1 MKSVYKQ
8 AVVALAVLVALNA
21 QAAAPVSD
29 LSGDSGGG
37 VVLSGN
43 NGAIVPTGS
52 LEDRVA
58 LLERTLNARLR
69 LQAELQQQVDSLQGE
84 VSELRGQ
91 LEQQTYQMEQSQ
103 ERQRQLYQELDKVA
117 NSQPAATP
125 AAPAAAAASA
135 TPAAAAASAT
145 PAAAANYSTNLNEN
159 QAYDAAVN
167 MVLKEKN
174 YDKAIPAF
182 EGFIKQYPSSSYVPN
197 AHYWLGQL
205 LFNKGDR
212 TGAAAQ
218 FTTVATKFSKSPKRA
233 DALLKL
239 GMLAQLD
246 GKKAEAKNFYEQVIK
261 GYPNTSP
268 AQLAKQSLS
277 KL

>member
-8 AVVALAVLVALNA
+8 ATLVMAVLVALSA

-29 LSGDSGGG
+29 LSGAGG
-37 VVLSGN
+37 VALSGN
-43 NGAIVPTGS
+43 NGAIMPTGS

-117 NSQPAATP
+117 NSQPAA
-125 AAPAAAAASA
+125 APA
-135 TPAAAAASAT
+135 TPAAGANAA
-145 PAAAANYSTNLNEN
+145 PAAAANYSANLDEN

-167 MVLKEKN
+167 MVLKDKN

-182 EGFIKQYPSSSYVPN
+182 EGFIKQYPSSGYVPN

-218 FTTVATKFSKSPKRA
+218 FSTVANKFSKSPKRA

-246 GKKAEAKNFYEQVIK
+246 GKKAEAKTFYEQVIK

>member
-1 MKSVYKQ
+1 MNFAYHKAAISM
-8 AVVALAVLVALNA
+8 AVLFAGLA
-21 QAAAPVSD
+21 HAAAPVSD
-29 LSGDSGGG
+29 LSG
-37 VVLSGN
+37 GN
-43 NGAIVPTGS
+43 SAAVFGSNPGAIVATGS

-69 LQAELQQQVDSLQGE
+69 LQTELQQQVDSLQGE

-117 NSQPAATP
+117 TSQQAAPAP
-125 AAPAAAAASA
+125 AAPAAASASTA
-135 TPAAAAASAT
+135 T
-145 PAAAANYSTNLNEN
+145 ANYSTNLDEN

-182 EGFIKQYPSSSYVPN
+182 QGFIKQYPDSSYVAN

-212 TGAAAQ
+212 AGASAQ
-218 FTTVATKFSKSPKRA
+218 FSTVANKYSKSPKRA

-246 GKKAEAKNFYEQVIK
+246 GKKAEAKTFYEQVIK

-268 AQLAKQSLS
+268 AQLAKQSLAQ
-277 KL
+277 L

>member
-8 AVVALAVLVALNA
+8 AGVALAVLVALNT

-29 LSGDSGGG
+29 LSGDSGSSG

-125 AAPAAAAASA
+125 A
-135 TPAAAAASAT
+135 TPAAGAAT
-145 PAAAANYSTNLNEN
+145 PPAAAANYSTNQDEN

-182 EGFIKQYPSSSYVPN
+182 EGFIKQFPNSSYVPN

-205 LFNKGDR
+205 MFNKGDR
-212 TGAAAQ
+212 AGAASQ
-218 FTTVATKFSKSPKRA
+218 FSTVANKYSKSPKRA

-246 GKKAEAKNFYEQVIK
+246 GKKTEAKAFYEQVIK

-268 AQLAKQSLS
+268 AQLAKQSLA

>member
-8 AVVALAVLVALNA
+8 AAVALAVLVALNA

-69 LQAELQQQVDSLQGE
+69 LQADLQQQVDALQGE

-117 NSQPAATP
+117 NSQPAAP
-125 AAPAAAAASA
+125 AAPAAS
-135 TPAAAAASAT
+135 AAAAASAT
-145 PAAAANYSTNLNEN
+145 PAAAANYSTNQNEN

-182 EGFIKQYPSSSYVPN
+182 EGFIKQFPSSSYVPN

>member
-8 AVVALAVLVALNA
+8 ATIVMAVLVALNA

-29 LSGDSGGG
+29 LSGDSGSA
-37 VVLSGN
+37 VALSGN

-117 NSQPAATP
+117 NSQPAA
-125 AAPAAAAASA
+125 APA
-135 TPAAAAASAT
+135 TPAASTTA
-145 PAAAANYSTNLNEN
+145 PAAAANYSTNQDEN

-182 EGFIKQYPSSSYVPN
+182 EGFIKQFPNSSYVPN

-205 LFNKGDR
+205 MFNKGDR
-212 TGAAAQ
+212 AGASAQ
-218 FTTVATKFSKSPKRA
+218 FSTVANKYSKSPKRA

-246 GKKAEAKNFYEQVIK
+246 GKKAEAKAFYEQVIK

>member
-1 MKSVYKQ
+1 MKFVYKQ
-8 AVVALAVLVALNA
+8 AAISMAVLFALNA

-29 LSGDSGGG
+29 LSGDSGN

-103 ERQRQLYQELDKVA
+103 QRQRQLYQELDKVA
-117 NSQPAATP
+117 NSQPAAASAAS
-125 AAPAAAAASA
+125 AAPAAAA
-135 TPAAAAASAT
+135 PT
-145 PAAAANYSTNLNEN
+145 PAAAANYSTNQDEN

-182 EGFIKQYPSSSYVPN
+182 EGFIKQFPSSSYVPN

-205 LFNKGDR
+205 MFNKGDR
-212 TGAAAQ
+212 SGAAAQ
-218 FTTVATKFSKSPKRA
+218 FSTVANKYSKSPKRA

-246 GKKAEAKNFYEQVIK
+246 GKKAEAKTFYEQVIQ

>member
-1 MKSVYKQ
+1 MNFVYKQ
-8 AVVALAVLVALNA
+8 AAISMAVLFAVAA
-21 QAAAPVSD
+21 HAAAPVSD
-29 LSGDSGGG
+29 LGGG
-37 VVLSGN
+37 NSAAVYGSN
-43 NGAIVPTGS
+43 AGAIVPTGS
-52 LEDRVA
+52 LDDRVA

-117 NSQPAATP
+117 SSQQ
-125 AAPAAAAASA
+125 AAPAAAA
-135 TPAAAAASAT
+135 PAAAAT
-145 PAAAANYSTNLNEN
+145 PAAAANYSTNQDEN

-182 EGFIKQYPSSSYVPN
+182 QGFIKQYPNSGYVPN

-212 TGAAAQ
+212 AGASAQ
-218 FTTVATKFSKSPKRA
+218 FSTVANKYSKSPKRA

-246 GKKAEAKNFYEQVIK
+246 GKKAEAKSFYEQVIK

-268 AQLAKQSLS
+268 AQLAKQSLA

>member
-8 AVVALAVLVALNA
+8 AAVALAVLVVLNA

-29 LSGDSGGG
+29 LSGNSGGG

-69 LQAELQQQVDSLQGE
+69 LQADLQQQVDALQGE

-135 TPAAAAASAT
+135 TPAAT
-145 PAAAANYSTNLNEN
+145 ANYSTNQNEN

-182 EGFIKQYPSSSYVPN
+182 EGFIKQFPSSSYVPN

>member
-8 AVVALAVLVALNA
+8 AVVALAVLGALNA

-125 AAPAAAAASA
+125 AA
-135 TPAAAAASAT
+135 PAAAAASAT

>member
-1 MKSVYKQ
+1 M
-8 AVVALAVLVALNA
+8 
-21 QAAAPVSD
+21 
-29 LSGDSGGG
+29 
-37 VVLSGN
+37 
-43 NGAIVPTGS
+43 PTGS

-117 NSQPAATP
+117 NSKPAAAPATP
-125 AAPAAAAASA
+125 AAGASA
-135 TPAAAAASAT
+135 AP
-145 PAAAANYSTNLNEN
+145 AANYSANLDEN

-167 MVLKEKN
+167 MVLKDKN

-218 FTTVATKFSKSPKRA
+218 FSTVANKFSKSPKRA

-246 GKKAEAKNFYEQVIK
+246 GKKAEAKTFYEQVIK

>member
-1 MKSVYKQ
+1 MKFVFKQ
-8 AVVALAVLVALNA
+8 AAISMAVLFALNA

-29 LSGDSGGG
+29 LSGDSGG

-91 LEQQTYQMEQSQ
+91 LEQQSYQMEQSQ

-117 NSQPAATP
+117 NSQPAAASAA
-125 AAPAAAAASA
+125 AAPA
-135 TPAAAAASAT
+135 
-145 PAAAANYSTNLNEN
+145 PAAAANYSTNQDEN

-182 EGFIKQYPSSSYVPN
+182 EGFIKQFPSSSYVPN

-205 LFNKGDR
+205 MFNKGDR
-212 TGAAAQ
+212 AGAASQ
-218 FTTVATKFSKSPKRA
+218 FSTVANKYSKSPKRA

-246 GKKAEAKNFYEQVIK
+246 GKKAEAKTFYEQVIK

>member
-8 AVVALAVLVALNA
+8 AVVALAVMVALNA

-29 LSGDSGGG
+29 LGGDSGGG

-69 LQAELQQQVDSLQGE
+69 LQADLQQQVDSLQGE

-103 ERQRQLYQELDKVA
+103 ERQRQLYQELDKVS
-117 NSQPAATP
+117 SQQQA
-125 AAPAAAAASA
+125 AAPAAAA
-135 TPAAAAASAT
+135 PAAATAAN
-145 PAAAANYSTNLNEN
+145 PAPAVNYSTNQDEN

-182 EGFIKQYPSSSYVPN
+182 QGFIKQYPSSSYVPN

-212 TGAAAQ
+212 AGAAAQ
-218 FTTVATKFSKSPKRA
+218 FSTVANKYSKSPKRA

-239 GMLAQLD
+239 GMLSQLD
-246 GKKAEAKNFYEQVIK
+246 GKKAEAKAFYEQVIK

>member
-21 QAAAPVSD
+21 HAAAPVSD
-29 LSGDSGGG
+29 LGGDSGGG

-117 NSQPAATP
+117 NSQPAA
-125 AAPAAAAASA
+125 AAP
-135 TPAAAAASAT
+135 TT
-145 PAAAANYSTNLNEN
+145 PAAAANYSTNQDEN

-182 EGFIKQYPSSSYVPN
+182 EGFIKQFPSSSYVPN

-205 LFNKGDR
+205 MFNKGDR
-212 TGAAAQ
+212 AGAASQ
-218 FTTVATKFSKSPKRA
+218 FSTVANKYSKSPKRA

-246 GKKAEAKNFYEQVIK
+246 GKKAEAKTFYEQVIK

>member
-1 MKSVYKQ
+1 MKLVYKQ
-8 AVVALAVLVALNA
+8 ATIVMAVLFALSA

-29 LSGDSGGG
+29 LSGNGVGG
-37 VVLSGN
+37 VALSGN
-43 NGAIVPTGS
+43 NGAIMPTGS

-117 NSQPAATP
+117 NSKPAAAPATP
-125 AAPAAAAASA
+125 AAGASA
-135 TPAAAAASAT
+135 AP
-145 PAAAANYSTNLNEN
+145 AANYSANLDEN

-167 MVLKEKN
+167 MVLKDKN

-218 FTTVATKFSKSPKRA
+218 FSTVANKFSKSPKRA

-246 GKKAEAKNFYEQVIK
+246 GKKAEAKTFYEQVIK

>member
-8 AVVALAVLVALNA
+8 ATLVMAVLVALSA

-29 LSGDSGGG
+29 LSGGGG
-37 VVLSGN
+37 VALSGN
-43 NGAIVPTGS
+43 NGAIMPTGS

-117 NSQPAATP
+117 SSQQ
-125 AAPAAAAASA
+125 AAPAAAA
-135 TPAAAAASAT
+135 PAAAAT
-145 PAAAANYSTNLNEN
+145 PAAAANYSTNQDEN

-182 EGFIKQYPSSSYVPN
+182 QGFIKQYPNSGYVPN

-212 TGAAAQ
+212 AGASAQ
-218 FTTVATKFSKSPKRA
+218 FSTVANKYSKSPKRA

-246 GKKAEAKNFYEQVIK
+246 GKKAEAKTFYEQVIK

-268 AQLAKQSLS
+268 AQLAKQSLA

>member
-8 AVVALAVLVALNA
+8 VVVALAVMVALNA

-29 LSGDSGGG
+29 LGGDSGGG

-117 NSQPAATP
+117 SSQQ
-125 AAPAAAAASA
+125 AAPAAAA
-135 TPAAAAASAT
+135 PAAAAT
-145 PAAAANYSTNLNEN
+145 PAAAANYSTNQDEN

-182 EGFIKQYPSSSYVPN
+182 QGFIKQYPNSGYVPN

-212 TGAAAQ
+212 AGASAQ
-218 FTTVATKFSKSPKRA
+218 FSTVANKYSKSPKRA

-246 GKKAEAKNFYEQVIK
+246 GKKAEAKSFYEQVIK

-268 AQLAKQSLS
+268 AQLAKQSLA

>member
-1 MKSVYKQ
+1 MNFVYKQ
-8 AVVALAVLVALNA
+8 AAISMAVLFAVTAH
-21 QAAAPVSD
+21 AAAPVSD
-29 LSGDSGGG
+29 LGGDSSGG
-37 VVLSGN
+37 VILSGN
-43 NGAIVPTGS
+43 NGAIVPSGS

-69 LQAELQQQVDSLQGE
+69 MQAELQQQVDSLQGE

-117 NSQPAATP
+117 SSQQAAP
-125 AAPAAAAASA
+125 AAPAAPA
-135 TPAAAAASAT
+135 TP
-145 PAAAANYSTNLNEN
+145 PAAAANYSTNQDEN

-182 EGFIKQYPSSSYVPN
+182 EGFIKQFPNSSYVPN

-212 TGAAAQ
+212 AGATTQ
-218 FTTVATKFSKSPKRA
+218 FATLANKYSKSPKRA

-246 GKKAEAKNFYEQVIK
+246 GKKAEAKSFYEQVIK
-261 GYPNTSP
+261 GYPGTTS
-268 AQLAKQSLS
+268 AKLAEQSLAKL
-277 KL
+277 

>member
-1 MKSVYKQ
+1 MKFVYKQ
-8 AVVALAVLVALNA
+8 ATIAMAVLFAVSAH
-21 QAAAPVSD
+21 AAAPVSD
-29 LSGDSGGG
+29 LGGDSGS

-117 NSQPAATP
+117 NSQPAA
-125 AAPAAAAASA
+125 AAP
-135 TPAAAAASAT
+135 TT
-145 PAAAANYSTNLNEN
+145 PAAAANYSTNQDEN

-182 EGFIKQYPSSSYVPN
+182 EGFIKQFPSSSYVPN

-205 LFNKGDR
+205 MFNKGDR
-212 TGAAAQ
+212 AGAASQ
-218 FTTVATKFSKSPKRA
+218 FSTVANKYSKSPKRA

-246 GKKAEAKNFYEQVIK
+246 GKKAEAKTFYEQVIK

-268 AQLAKQSLS
+268 AQLAKQSLG

>member
-1 MKSVYKQ
+1 MRTLT
-8 AVVALAVLVALNA
+8 VARRHRDALLLLAGLLALLL
-21 QAAAPVSD
+21 AAAPA
-29 LSGDSGGG
+29 LAQ
-37 VVLSGN
+37 
-43 NGAIVPTGS
+43 AIPS
-52 LEDRVA
+52 
-58 LLERTLNARLR
+58 
-69 LQAELQQQVDSLQGE
+69 
-84 VSELRGQ
+84 
-91 LEQQTYQMEQSQ
+91 
-103 ERQRQLYQELDKVA
+103 
-117 NSQPAATP
+117 PATP
-125 AAPAAAAASA
+125 AAGASA
-135 TPAAAAASAT
+135 AP
-145 PAAAANYSTNLNEN
+145 AANYSANLDEN

-167 MVLKEKN
+167 MVLKDKN

-218 FTTVATKFSKSPKRA
+218 FSTVANKFSKSPKRA

-246 GKKAEAKNFYEQVIK
+246 GKKAEAKTFYEQVIK

>member
-8 AVVALAVLVALNA
+8 AAVALAVLVALNA

-69 LQAELQQQVDSLQGE
+69 LQADLQQQVDALQGE

-117 NSQPAATP
+117 NSQPAA
-125 AAPAAAAASA
+125 APAA
-135 TPAAAAASAT
+135 PAAAAASAT
-145 PAAAANYSTNLNEN
+145 PAAAANYSTNQNEN

-182 EGFIKQYPSSSYVPN
+182 EGFIKQFPSSSYVPN

>member
-1 MKSVYKQ
+1 MNFVYKQ
-8 AVVALAVLVALNA
+8 AAISMAVLFAVTAH
-21 QAAAPVSD
+21 AAAPVSD
-29 LSGDSGGG
+29 LGGDSSGG
-37 VVLSGN
+37 VILSGN
-43 NGAIVPTGS
+43 NGAIVPSGS

-69 LQAELQQQVDSLQGE
+69 MQAELQQQVDSLQGE

-117 NSQPAATP
+117 SSQQAAP
-125 AAPAAAAASA
+125 AAPAAPA
-135 TPAAAAASAT
+135 TT
-145 PAAAANYSTNLNEN
+145 PAAAANYSTNQDEN

-182 EGFIKQYPSSSYVPN
+182 EGFIKQFPNSSYVPN

-212 TGAAAQ
+212 AGATTQ
-218 FTTVATKFSKSPKRA
+218 FATLANKYSKSPKRA

-246 GKKAEAKNFYEQVIK
+246 GKKAEAKSFYEQVIK
-261 GYPNTSP
+261 GYPGTTS
-268 AQLAKQSLS
+268 AKLAEQSLAKL
-277 KL
+277 

>member
-1 MKSVYKQ
+1 MNFVYKQ
-8 AVVALAVLVALNA
+8 AAISMAVLFAVTAH
-21 QAAAPVSD
+21 AAAPVSD
-29 LSGDSGGG
+29 LGGDSSGG
-37 VVLSGN
+37 VILSGN
-43 NGAIVPTGS
+43 NGAIVPSGS

-69 LQAELQQQVDSLQGE
+69 MQAELQQQVDSLQGE

-117 NSQPAATP
+117 SSQQAAP
-125 AAPAAAAASA
+125 AAPAAPA
-135 TPAAAAASAT
+135 TT
-145 PAAAANYSTNLNEN
+145 PAAAANYSTNQDEN

-182 EGFIKQYPSSSYVPN
+182 EGFIKQFPNSSYVPN

-212 TGAAAQ
+212 AGATTQ
-218 FTTVATKFSKSPKRA
+218 FVTLANKYSKSPKRA

-246 GKKAEAKNFYEQVIK
+246 GKKAEAKSFYEQVIK
-261 GYPNTSP
+261 GYPGTTS
-268 AQLAKQSLS
+268 AKLAEQSLAKL
-277 KL
+277 

>member
-8 AVVALAVLVALNA
+8 TPIVLAMFVALNA

-29 LSGDSGGG
+29 LSGDSGSS

-69 LQAELQQQVDSLQGE
+69 LQADLQQQVDSLQGE

-117 NSQPAATP
+117 NSQPAAAAATPAAAGAAATP
-125 AAPAAAAASA
+125 AAPA
-135 TPAAAAASAT
+135 
-145 PAAAANYSTNLNEN
+145 NYSTNQDEN

-182 EGFIKQYPSSSYVPN
+182 EGFIKQFPNSSYVPN

-205 LFNKGDR
+205 MFNKGDR

-218 FTTVATKFSKSPKRA
+218 FTTVATKYSKSPKRA

-268 AQLAKQSLS
+268 AQLAKQSLG

>member
-8 AVVALAVLVALNA
+8 ATIVMAVLVALNA

-29 LSGDSGGG
+29 LGGDSGGS
-37 VVLSGN
+37 VALSGN

-91 LEQQTYQMEQSQ
+91 LEQQTYQMQQSQ

-117 NSQPAATP
+117 NSQPAAAS
-125 AAPAAAAASA
+125 AAPAAAA
-135 TPAAAAASAT
+135 
-145 PAAAANYSTNLNEN
+145 PAAAANYSTNQDEN

-167 MVLKEKN
+167 MVLKEKD

-182 EGFIKQYPSSSYVPN
+182 EGFIKQFPSSSYVPN

-205 LFNKGDR
+205 MFNKGDR
-212 TGAAAQ
+212 AGAAAQ
-218 FTTVATKFSKSPKRA
+218 FSTVANKYSKSPKRA

-246 GKKAEAKNFYEQVIK
+246 GKKAEAKGFYEQVIK

>member
-8 AVVALAVLVALNA
+8 AGVALAVLVALNA

-29 LSGDSGGG
+29 LSGDSGSSG

-117 NSQPAATP
+117 NSQPAA
-125 AAPAAAAASA
+125 APA
-135 TPAAAAASAT
+135 TPAAT
-145 PAAAANYSTNLNEN
+145 PPAAAANYSTNQDEN

-182 EGFIKQYPSSSYVPN
+182 EGFIKQFPNSSYVPN

-205 LFNKGDR
+205 MFNKGDR
-212 TGAAAQ
+212 AGAASQ
-218 FTTVATKFSKSPKRA
+218 FSTVANKYSKSPKRA

-246 GKKAEAKNFYEQVIK
+246 GKKTEAKAFYEQVIK

-268 AQLAKQSLS
+268 AQLAKQSLA

>member
-1 MKSVYKQ
+1 MKLVYKQ
-8 AVVALAVLVALNA
+8 ATIVMAVLFALSA

-29 LSGDSGGG
+29 LSGGGG
-37 VVLSGN
+37 VALSGN
-43 NGAIVPTGS
+43 NGAIMPTGS

-117 NSQPAATP
+117 NSQPAPATP
-125 AAPAAAAASA
+125 AAGAAPAAV
-135 TPAAAAASAT
+135 
-145 PAAAANYSTNLNEN
+145 ANYSANLDEN

-167 MVLKEKN
+167 MVLKDKN

-182 EGFIKQYPSSSYVPN
+182 EGFIKQYPSSGYVPN

-218 FTTVATKFSKSPKRA
+218 FSTVANKFSKSPKRA

-246 GKKAEAKNFYEQVIK
+246 GKKAEAKTFYEQVIK

>member
-8 AVVALAVLVALNA
+8 AAVALAVLVALNA

-69 LQAELQQQVDSLQGE
+69 LQADLQQQVDALQGE

-117 NSQPAATP
+117 NSQPAAP
-125 AAPAAAAASA
+125 AASA
-135 TPAAAAASAT
+135 AAAAAAASAT
-145 PAAAANYSTNLNEN
+145 PAAAANYSTNQNEN

-182 EGFIKQYPSSSYVPN
+182 EGFIKQFPSSSYVPN

>member
-8 AVVALAVLVALNA
+8 TPIVLAMFVALNA

-29 LSGDSGGG
+29 LSGDSGSS

-69 LQAELQQQVDSLQGE
+69 LQADLQQQVDSLQGE

-117 NSQPAATP
+117 NSQPAS
-125 AAPAAAAASA
+125 AAA
-135 TPAAAAASAT
+135 TPAAAGAAAT
-145 PAAAANYSTNLNEN
+145 PAAAANYSTNQDEN

-182 EGFIKQYPSSSYVPN
+182 EGFIKQFPNSSYVPN

-205 LFNKGDR
+205 MFNKGDR

-218 FTTVATKFSKSPKRA
+218 FTTVATKYSKSPKRA

>member
-8 AVVALAVLVALNA
+8 AVVALVVLVALNA

-117 NSQPAATP
+117 NSQPAAAP
-125 AAPAAAAASA
+125 AQPAAAA
-135 TPAAAAASAT
+135 AT
-145 PAAAANYSTNLNEN
+145 PAAAANYSTNQDEN

-182 EGFIKQYPSSSYVPN
+182 EGFIKQFPSSSYVPN

>member
-8 AVVALAVLVALNA
+8 AAVALAVLVALNA

-29 LSGDSGGG
+29 LNGDSGGG

-69 LQAELQQQVDSLQGE
+69 LQADLQQQVDALQGE

-135 TPAAAAASAT
+135 TPAAT
-145 PAAAANYSTNLNEN
+145 ANYSTNQNEN

-182 EGFIKQYPSSSYVPN
+182 EGFIKQFPSSSYVPN

-212 TGAAAQ
+212 TGAATQ

>member
-8 AVVALAVLVALNA
+8 ATLVMSVLVALSA

-29 LSGDSGGG
+29 LSGGGG
-37 VVLSGN
+37 VALSGN
-43 NGAIVPTGS
+43 NGAIMPTGS

-117 NSQPAATP
+117 NSQPAA
-125 AAPAAAAASA
+125 APA
-135 TPAAAAASAT
+135 TPAAGASAA
-145 PAAAANYSTNLNEN
+145 PAAAANYSANLDEN

-167 MVLKEKN
+167 MVLKDKN

-182 EGFIKQYPSSSYVPN
+182 EGFIRQYPSSGYVPN

-218 FTTVATKFSKSPKRA
+218 FSTVANKFSKSPKRA

-246 GKKAEAKNFYEQVIK
+246 GKKAEAKTFYEQVIK

>member
-117 NSQPAATP
+117 NSQPAAAP

-135 TPAAAAASAT
+135 A